1 MDVRAP
7 SPTERRAFLILVLI
21 YAALAAVILPWA
33 QAPGV
38 RLPQII
44 AVSNGGIALADLCTA
59 LVLGHEFRRSGRPAV
74 LVLLCAYLF
83 SAVMAALQAVVFPG
97 AVFDTPLF
105 GGMQTSS
112 WLFLFWRSTTAAL
125 YLATVLYARKPP
137 IAVSGKARDRE
148 LLVALLLTCGAC
160 ALLGV
165 IAAFLEVPATAGTR
179 FTSINLSVIV
189 LFMLICGSAL
199 MLIWRSSAFGDALFL
214 WLALVLI
221 ASIFDQVLATFGG
234 GQYTLG
240 WHLGKASS
248 VVSACLLLVLWLG
261 HLAAAEATTRVN
273 TVASYGGA
281 LAVMVSAL
289 LLRWFVTPWLGNGLP
304 VATVFGAV
312 AIAVWIGGW
321 RPATLA
327 AVLGLLATKFLFA
340 EAVDALPPIGAL
352 LGTGMYVG
360 SCALIIGL
368 GEAMRR
374 ARDRSR
380 AAEQQFRQWQE
391 ASLQGFAVLS
401 AVRDGE
407 GAIVDFRFAYIN
419 PRGAAMFGRTLDA
432 VAGQCML
439 EVLPGAKASGA
450 VHSFVGVV
458 ETGEPSDTEVYY
470 EGGGID
476 AWFRNLVVR
485 VDDGICVSFS
495 DITQTKRLEA
505 DLRQRAVELQRADAN
520 KSQFLAI
527 LAHELRNPMAPLV
540 NGLALLGMLREPKAL
555 ADTQA
560 MMSRQIDHLRRLI
573 DDLLDVSRIDHGKL
587 ELVRERVAMD
597 AVVRNA
603 IETAKPNLEAKSHEL
618 VVHYAPDPLHVEGDP
633 VRLSQIVA
641 NLLNNAAKFT
651 PPRGRIDI
659 ALSASGSHAVV
670 AVTDTGVGFEPG
682 DEQRM
687 FDMFVQLES
696 GTTAAAGG
704 LGLGLTLVHWLTKM
718 HGGTTEAHSAG
729 RGKGAKFVVRLP
741 LAQAVPELAP
751 TLLPRS
757 NAPPSRRV
765 LIVDDNADACDSLA
779 QILELEGFEV
789 RTCHDGARALDL
801 SEEFR
806 PEVIFL
812 DLNMPGVTGYEVA
825 AKLRATPWGRAIR
838 IVALTGMGQ
847 KGDLDATRAAGFDA
861 HLTKPASIQ
870 EVMRL
875 ATAEPDNVLVSPA
888 TDIRR
893 VDGGEA
899 ATPA

>member
-1 MDVRAP
+1 ML
-7 SPTERRAFLILVLI
+7 T
-21 YAALAAVILPWA
+21 ALILPWA
-33 QAPGV
+33 QVAGPRV
-38 RLPQII
+38 PQII

-59 LVLGHEFRRSGRPAV
+59 LVLGNAFRSTGRPAV
-74 LVLLCAYLF
+74 LVLVCAYLF
-83 SAVMAALQAVVFPG
+83 SAVMAALQAAVFPG

-105 GGMQTSS
+105 GHAQTSS
-112 WLFLFWRSTTAAL
+112 WLFLSWRSTTAAL
-125 YLATVLYARKPP
+125 YLTAVLFARKPP
-137 IAVSGKARDRE
+137 KADSAKARDRE
-148 LLVALLLTCGAC
+148 LIVAVLITCATC

-165 IAAFLEVPATAGTR
+165 IAAFLELPATVGTR

-189 LFMLICGSAL
+189 LYLLVCGSAL
-199 MLIWRSSAFGDALFL
+199 MLIWRSGAFGDALFL

-261 HLAAAEATTRVN
+261 HVAAADTTTRVN

-281 LAVMVSAL
+281 LAVMIGAL
-289 LLRWFVTPWLGNGLP
+289 LLRWFVTPWLGTGLP
-304 VATVFGAV
+304 FATVFGAV

-321 RPATLA
+321 RPATFA
-327 AVLGLLATKFLFA
+327 AVLGLLATKVLFA
-340 EAVDALPPIGAL
+340 EAVGALPTVGAV

-401 AVRDGE
+401 AVRDAQ

-419 PRGAAMFGRTLDA
+419 PRGAAMIHRTPDP
-432 VAGQCML
+432 VVGQRML
-439 EVLPGAKASGA
+439 EVLPEAKTSGA
-450 VHSFVGVV
+450 FQSFVQVV
-458 ETGEPSDTEVYY
+458 QTGEPSDTEVHY
-470 EGGGID
+470 EGDGIN

-485 VDDGICVSFS
+485 VGDGACVSFF

-505 DLRQRAVELQRADAN
+505 DLRQRAVELQRADSN
-520 KSQFLAI
+520 KSQFLAL

-560 MMSRQIDHLRRLI
+560 MMSRQIDQLRRLI

-587 ELVRERVAMD
+587 ELVREQVAMD

-603 IETAKPNLEAKSHEL
+603 IETAKPNIEAKSHEL
-618 VVHYAPDPLHVEGDP
+618 VVHYAPDPLYVEGDA

-651 PPRGRIDI
+651 PSRGRIDI

-682 DEQRM
+682 DAQRM
-687 FDMFVQLES
+687 FEMFVQLES
-696 GTTAAAGG
+696 GVPAGAGG

-718 HGGTTEAHSAG
+718 HGGTIEAHSAG
-729 RGKGAKFVVRLP
+729 RGKGAKFVVRVP

-751 TLLPRS
+751 TLSPRS
-757 NAPPSRRV
+757 NVPPSRRV

-789 RTCHDGARALDL
+789 RSCHDGAQAVDL
-801 SEEFR
+801 AGEFR

-812 DLNMPGVTGYEVA
+812 DLNMPGLTGYEVA

-870 EVMRL
+870 EVMCL
-875 ATAEPDNVLVSPA
+875 AAREAS
-888 TDIRR
+888 R
-893 VDGGEA
+893 VIIA
-899 ATPA
+899 ATTDRR